1 MNVTDTSNPNEIEA
15 NEWEDAIESALARKL
30 AARKAEREAEEL
42 IRQQLAKAAEE
53 EEEAFANE
61 FMNAARKCFAM
72 IDKDGSGTLTKVE
85 IVKAVKEDRSVVH
98 FLRTCGEDNL
108 QFLLQPARLEKA
120 LEVLDTSKDGEVD
133 EEEWEEAVNRGLEKR
148 LAALKEEQARRDRAA
163 RAADTEFSVEFLS
176 AARKVF
182 DMMDVDGS
190 GSLDKGEVVKAVKTD
205 TDVIHF
211 LSTCGNPNLQYL
223 LVPSRLN
230 AALAELDTDRDGEI
244 NATEWE
250 GAIERARRE
259 ARAARIEEF
268 TADFLNAARRCGLIG
283 VDDSGTLTKSEIT
296 KAVRSNDEVIDFLVN
311 CGEDNLQFLLKPKRL
326 SKALDAL
333 DTSKDGE
340 LDIDEWEE
348 AIYKGLAS
356 RVDTLKEEL
365 ERRDRAAAAALGSVF
380 SAAFLA
386 AARAVF
392 DCVDVEGAGTL
403 TKAEL
408 LEALQGHG
416 PRGSAVAKLV
426 SECEHEALV
435 ALLEPDAMEKSLA
448 KHKTL
453 DADSIEANEWEALV
467 ESALKALLREREKQK
482 ADDEAIVQ
490 AMLATKAAKEEIAE
504 APAPSDDTK
513 TWPGNGVGDEFG
525 EGWDA
530 ADRPVTPGADE
541 KDPNAMPDDLAA
553 LDAEKNAHANAE
565 KPPTPRRTIRGANGQ
580 EISVHPDDEVFVEK
594 FFANALA
601 TFKLIDLD
609 DNGGMTFEEI
619 QESIAE
625 EPDVVKFLWTCGNLD
640 MQQMIDEKRLPAS
653 FAKLDQDKD
662 GEISR
667 AEWDVAIQA
676 ALAIRLKRFEHQRER
691 AKASGEAEDAEF
703 REEFKKMA
711 RKVFFL
717 IDTDGSGTLTVDEI
731 MRGVR
736 YEPEVKQ
743 FLETCGSKVLTMLLE
758 PKALKQAMAEID
770 KNTDGE
776 ISVDEW
782 DMIIDMALNDKLEKL
797 RADRAKREA
806 EEKAEEEEFTMKFRQ
821 LLHPKRL
828 QHAMD
833 ELDTNN
839 DGEISTEEWESAVE
853 AALRVQLSRLSAAQ
867 KRRAMDARAED
878 EAYMAE
884 FMAKARAVF
893 DMIDTDGSGSLEK
906 QEIVRSVTQD
916 QAVIQFLVNCGEPN
930 LQFLLVPRRLQ
941 KALDEI
947 DTDGSGDVSKGEWE
961 PATCVFQMLDAD
973 ESMSLE
979 MNEIVDA
986 VKSNQKVINFLRDC
1000 GNRFLQEL
1008 LEPTRLST
1016 ALAKLD
1022 TNQDGSLGI
1031 DEWEVF
1037 VLMDVDD
1044 SGTLTKAEI
1053 VSGVQDNEEPAIG
1066 RRSSPRRELN
1076 ACFRLDA
1083 DEWEAAITVGL
1094 KKRLKALEEERERR
1108 ERAAKADDDAF
1119 SAQFLEA
1126 ASKVF
1131 DMMDKDESGSLDKAE
1146 VVKAVKTDR
1155 KVIDFLKGCGN
1166 KNLQY
1171 LLVPSRLENA
1181 LNALDTD
1188 RDGEINKPEWEG
1200 AIETALNAKLMARSA
1215 ERDKRAAA
1223 ARRELEEFTA
1233 EFLNAARK
1241 CFKMIDK
1248 DSSGTLTKDE
1258 IVKAVQEDKEVVK
1271 FLQTCGEENLQFL
1284 LQPKRLERA
1293 LEQLDTSKDGEVDED
1308 EWEEA
1313 IQKGLAKRIEQ
1324 LKDERDRRERA
1335 AKADDEAFTAE
1346 FLSAARQVFDMI
1358 DVDASGSLDK
1368 GEVVKA
1374 VKTDKKVINF
1384 LVNCGNPNLQYLL
1397 VPARLES
1404 ALRELDTDADGE
1416 ITAPEWEAAI
1426 ETALANKLEARALE
1440 REKKAKARKEIEEF
1454 TAEFLNAAR
1463 QCFSMIDKDDSGT
1476 LTKEEIVKAVAEDKE
1491 VKDFLK
1497 NCGEENLQF
1506 LLQPKRLEKA
1516 LQVLDTSKDGEVDV
1530 DEWEEAIQ
1538 RGLAVRLSQL
1548 ADERER
1554 RERAAAAE
1562 DEAFTAEFLNAAREV
1577 FIMID
1582 ADNSGS
1588 LDKAEVVKAVKT
1600 DKKVINFLINLP
1612 EWESAIET
1620 ALANKL
1626 EARAA
1631 QREASAKAARK
1642 EIEEFTNEFL
1652 NAARQCF
1659 EMIDKDSS
1667 GTLTK
1672 DEIVKAVAEDKEVV
1686 LDTSKDGEVDI
1697 DEWEEAVHRGLAKR
1711 LEQLADERERAD
1723 RAARA
1728 EDEAFTAEFLSAAR
1742 EVFLMIDKDNSG
1754 SLDKA
1759 EVIKAVKTDKKVINF
1774 LVNCGNPN
1782 LQYLLVPARLE
1793 SALNTLDTDRDGEIN
1808 MPEWESAIETALANK
1823 LEARK
1828 ADREKK
1834 AAAARKEIEEFTA
1847 EFLGAAR
1854 KCFEMIDKDSSG
1866 TLTKTEIVKAVAEDK
1881 EVVAFLENCGEEN
1894 LQFLLVPAR
1903 LEKALE
1909 VLDTSKDGE
1918 VDADEWEEAIHRG
1931 LSKRL
1936 DQLAEE
1942 RERRERAARAEDEAF
1957 TAEFL
1962 SAAREVFIM
1971 IDKDD
1976 SGSLDKAE
1984 VVKAVQ
1990 TDKKVINFW

>member
-1 MNVTDTSNPNEIEA
+1 MESVDESGKSFFIDLATGETLEKAPEGAAVTKAAAAAAPPPVVAPPEGAASA
-15 NEWEDAIESALARKL
+15 GLRRQWEDAIESALARKL

-85 IVKAVKEDRSVVH
+85 IVEAVKEDRSVVH

-120 LEVLDTSKDGEVD
+120 LEVLDTPKDGE
-133 EEEWEEAVNRGLEKR
+133 
-148 LAALKEEQARRDRAA
+148 
-163 RAADTEFSVEFLS
+163 AADTDFSVEFLS

-223 LVPSRLN
+223 LVPSRAAKESEIPNFKGSFLGRAVALN
-230 AALAELDTDRDGEI
+230 ALAELDTDRDGEI

-250 GAIERARRE
+250 GAIESALAAKLEQRASD
-259 ARAARIEEF
+259 RAAAAKRHKREIEEF
-268 TADFLNAARRCGLIG
+268 TADFLNAARRCFGLID

-380 SAAFLA
+380 RGVPRR
-386 AARAVF
+386 AR
-392 DCVDVEGAGTL
+392 G
-403 TKAEL
+403 
-408 LEALQGHG
+408 QGS
-416 PRGSAVAKLV
+416 RGSAVAKLV

-435 ALLEPDAMEKSLA
+435 ALVEPDAMEKSLA

-453 DADSIEANEWEALV
+453 DADSIGQRVGGPRGVGAQGAPARAREA
-467 ESALKALLREREKQK
+467 K

-504 APAPSDDTK
+504 APVPSDDTK

-565 KPPTPRRTIRGANGQ
+565 KPPTPRRTIRGANV

-782 DMIIDMALNDKLEKL
+782 DMIIDMALNDKLEKPGG
-797 RADRAKREA
+797 RAKREA
-806 EEKAEEEEFTMKFRQ
+806 EEKAEEEEFTMKF
-821 LLHPKRL
+821 L
-828 QHAMD
+828 AMARKVFEMID
-833 ELDTNN
+833 KDYSGTITKVELVDAIQNE
-839 DGEISTEEWESAVE
+839 GEI
-853 AALRVQLSRLSAAQ
+853 
-867 KRRAMDARAED
+867 
-878 EAYMAE
+878 
-884 FMAKARAVF
+884 
-893 DMIDTDGSGSLEK
+893 
-906 QEIVRSVTQD
+906 
-916 QAVIQFLVNCGEPN
+916 
-930 LQFLLVPRRLQ
+930 
-941 KALDEI
+941 
-947 DTDGSGDVSKGEWE
+947 
-961 PATCVFQMLDAD
+961 VFQMLDAD

-986 VKSNQKVINFLRDC
+986 VKMNQKIASERRRRARDAQKERDAFTSGFLLMAR
-1000 GNRFLQEL
+1000 Q
-1008 LEPTRLST
+1008 
-1016 ALAKLD
+1016 
-1022 TNQDGSLGI
+1022 
-1031 DEWEVF
+1031 VF

-1053 VSGVQDNEEPAIG
+1053 VTGVQDNEEPAVE
-1066 RRSSPRRELN
+1066 SPRL
-1076 ACFRLDA
+1076 LDTSNDGEVDA
-1083 DEWEAAITVGL
+1083 TSGKPGGNQIFKATSMWEAAITVGL

-1171 LLVPSRLENA
+1171 LLVP
-1181 LNALDTD
+1181 
-1188 RDGEINKPEWEG
+1188 
-1200 AIETALNAKLMARSA
+1200 A

-1284 LQPKRLERA
+1284 LQPAARTRVGTAGHLKGRR
-1293 LEQLDTSKDGEVDED
+1293 GRRGRVGG
-1308 EWEEA
+1308 A

-1346 FLSAARQVFDMI
+1346 FLNAARQVFDMI

-1374 VKTDKKVINF
+1374 VKTDKRSSTFWSTAAIPTCNI
-1384 LVNCGNPNLQYLL
+1384 CSRAPRIR
-1397 VPARLES
+1397 P
-1404 ALRELDTDADGE
+1404 RELDTDADGE

-1440 REKKAKARKEIEEF
+1440 REKKAKAAQGDRRIH
-1454 TAEFLNAAR
+1454 
-1463 QCFSMIDKDDSGT
+1463 
-1476 LTKEEIVKAVAEDKE
+1476 
-1491 VKDFLK
+1491 
-1497 NCGEENLQF
+1497 
-1506 LLQPKRLEKA
+1506 
-1516 LQVLDTSKDGEVDV
+1516 
-1530 DEWEEAIQ
+1530 
-1538 RGLAVRLSQL
+1538 RGL

-1562 DEAFTAEFLNAAREV
+1562 DEAFTAEFLNALAR
-1577 FIMID
+1577 
-1582 ADNSGS
+1582 
-1588 LDKAEVVKAVKT
+1588 
-1600 DKKVINFLINLP
+1600 
-1612 EWESAIET
+1612 
-1620 ALANKL
+1620 
-1626 EARAA
+1626 
-1631 QREASAKAARK
+1631 
-1642 EIEEFTNEFL
+1642 
-1652 NAARQCF
+1652 
-1659 EMIDKDSS
+1659 SS
-1667 GTLTK
+1667 
-1672 DEIVKAVAEDKEVV
+1672 
-1686 LDTSKDGEVDI
+1686 S
-1697 DEWEEAVHRGLAKR
+1697 
-1711 LEQLADERERAD
+1711 
-1723 RAARA
+1723 
-1728 EDEAFTAEFLSAAR
+1728 
-1742 EVFLMIDKDNSG
+1742 
-1754 SLDKA
+1754 
-1759 EVIKAVKTDKKVINF
+1759 
-1774 LVNCGNPN
+1774 
-1782 LQYLLVPARLE
+1782 
-1793 SALNTLDTDRDGEIN
+1793 
-1808 MPEWESAIETALANK
+1808 
-1823 LEARK
+1823 
-1828 ADREKK
+1828 
-1834 AAAARKEIEEFTA
+1834 
-1847 EFLGAAR
+1847 
-1854 KCFEMIDKDSSG
+1854 
-1866 TLTKTEIVKAVAEDK
+1866 
-1881 EVVAFLENCGEEN
+1881 
-1894 LQFLLVPAR
+1894 
-1903 LEKALE
+1903 
-1909 VLDTSKDGE
+1909 
-1918 VDADEWEEAIHRG
+1918 
-1931 LSKRL
+1931 
-1936 DQLAEE
+1936 
-1942 RERRERAARAEDEAF
+1942 
-1957 TAEFL
+1957 
-1962 SAAREVFIM
+1962 
-1971 IDKDD
+1971 
-1976 SGSLDKAE
+1976 
-1984 VVKAVQ
+1984 
-1990 TDKKVINFW
+1990 